1 MGRIYA
7 AGKRP
12 LVAAVRGVGHGS
24 PPMQTNENIQTNET
38 TNGTTVARY
47 TELQALVAG
56 MAADFQK
63 FYVDGNKAA
72 GTRVRLAMQEL
83 KTFAQTVR
91 NEVQSIKNGG
101 KASTETETEAE
112 TPEAEA

>member
-1 MGRIYA
+1 
-7 AGKRP
+7 
-12 LVAAVRGVGHGS
+12 
-24 PPMQTNENIQTNET
+24 MQTNENIETNDT
-38 TNGTTVARY
+38 TSSNQVARY

-63 FYVDGNKAA
+63 FYQDGNKAA

-83 KTFAQTVR
+83 KTFAQNVR

-101 KASTETETEAE
+101 EKGAATAE
-112 TPEAEA
+112 TPEAEAEA

>member
-1 MGRIYA
+1 
-7 AGKRP
+7 
-12 LVAAVRGVGHGS
+12 
-24 PPMQTNENIQTNET
+24 MQTNENIQTTET
-38 TNGTTVARY
+38 KSGSTVARY

-83 KTFAQTVR
+83 KTFAQAVR

-101 KASTETETEAE
+101 KEEAPAGE
-112 TPEAEA
+112 GEADA

>member
-1 MGRIYA
+1 
-7 AGKRP
+7 
-12 LVAAVRGVGHGS
+12 
-24 PPMQTNENIQTNET
+24 MQTNETLT
-38 TNGTTVARY
+38 TSESSSPTTVARY

-91 NEVQSIKNGG
+91 NEVQSIKNEG
-101 KASTETETEAE
+101 KPAQSDDSEQS
-112 TPEAEA
+112 

>member
-1 MGRIYA
+1 
-7 AGKRP
+7 
-12 LVAAVRGVGHGS
+12 
-24 PPMQTNENIQTNET
+24 MQTNENLNTSET
-38 TNGTTVARY
+38 PSPATPASTVARY

-63 FYVDGNKAA
+63 FYLDGNKAA

-101 KASTETETEAE
+101 APATTDSDSDDSAKD
-112 TPEAEA
+112 